1 MEGSANDGLL
11 KPRIWHWLTP
21 NVRNPKT
28 STVVQKIGQKV
39 TYITGLHNPTRLRW
53 GATPPLEKY
62 CTFINYESYVGLGG
76 VNGADAICFI
86 AYAQR

>member
-39 TYITGLHNPTRLRW
+39 TYITGLHNLQGSGGEQLRPWKSTVHSLITR
-53 GATPPLEKY
+53 ATSGWE
-62 CTFINYESYVGLGG
+62 
-76 VNGADAICFI
+76 A
-86 AYAQR
+86 